1 MRYRGFIP
9 LMGDPLPY
17 GMKANRASI
26 DALMTY
32 ALQQKLIPERMP
44 LEQAFFDP
52 EAVVTI
58 KDVPCRSSTSIPH
71 VIATDNVRYP
81 LQPLGGNQS
90 TWSRD
95 RPTPY
100 DKMIEAMDQAGV
112 AKSAIVQASTAYG
125 HDNSYVA
132 EAIAAHPKRFTG
144 VFSIDMLAPDNVEKM
159 KHWLAR
165 GFSGMRLFT
174 TGSTMPGQATW
185 FDDPRTFPAWQHA
198 TDTGMPVCM
207 QMTPQGF
214 PQLRGLIERFPKV
227 KFILDHL
234 ARPHLVDGP
243 PFAARPG
250 IPRRCRAIRMSFSS
264 SRRSTSS
271 PDWGKATPE
280 TFFGGADRRP
290 MAPTASP
297 GARTSRR
304 PRAR

>member
-1 MRYRGFIP
+1 
-9 LMGDPLPY
+9 MGI
-17 GMKANRASI
+17 I
-26 DALMTY
+26 D
-32 ALQQKLIPERMP
+32 IH
-44 LEQAFFDP
+44 
-52 EAVVTI
+52 
-58 KDVPCRSSTSIPH
+58 PH
-71 VIATDNVRYP
+71 VIATDNARYP
-81 LQPLGGNQS
+81 LQPLGGTQS
-90 TWSRD
+90 TWSRG

-144 VFSIDMLAPDNVEKM
+144 VFSVDMLAADNVERM

-198 TDTGMPVCM
+198 SDTGTPVCM

-227 KFILDHL
+227 KIILDHL
-234 ARPHLVDGP
+234 AKPQLADGP
-243 PFAARPG
+243 PFTADQEFFAL
-250 IPRRCRAIRMSFSS
+250 
-264 SRRSTSS
+264 SRNPNVFLKLT
-271 PDWGKATPE
+271 PINVAPANWGKATPE
-280 TFFGGADRRP
+280 TFFGALIKAYGANRIAWGSNFPATEGTLKEILGKAQQALRFASAADREWIFGK
-290 MAPTASP
+290 TALTLYPSLK
-297 GARTSRR
+297 
-304 PRAR
+304 